1 MFWLQHTFF
10 AGQRRGLT
18 AVLFTISALMVGLIS
33 SCSGTDTAVAM
44 PIQSDVLD
52 GTEEAIEHE
61 SAAIPYTYCPA
72 PGESAASIA
81 ADAGISEEELR
92 IFNGFAPT
100 GSIPLG
106 QALQLPLGS
115 IPPHEWTSSLPAG
128 LSVETQM
135 AVGASGIFLG
145 TDNRSRR
152 IGMTFDIGHNPR
164 NVEML
169 EYLASRGVRATVF
182 LVGASPEMI
191 DAILDNGHELA
202 NHSWTHGDLTTMEET
217 AVYEEFMRAERIIQR
232 RGATTRPWFRAP
244 FGALDDT
251 VRRIADE
258 EGFNL
263 VGWTV
268 DSGDWLDDI
277 STEQIVERMTSGL
290 CPGAITIMHGSRDY
304 NRAALPQ
311 IIDFIEAQG
320 YETVP
325 LSELVSIEE

>member
-1 MFWLQHTFF
+1 M
-10 AGQRRGLT
+10 
-18 AVLFTISALMVGLIS
+18 
-33 SCSGTDTAVAM
+33 
-44 PIQSDVLD
+44 
-52 GTEEAIEHE
+52 
-61 SAAIPYTYCPA
+61 
-72 PGESAASIA
+72 
-81 ADAGISEEELR
+81 
-92 IFNGFAPT
+92 
-100 GSIPLG
+100 
-106 QALQLPLGS
+106 
-115 IPPHEWTSSLPAG
+115 
-128 LSVETQM
+128 
-135 AVGASGIFLG
+135 
-145 TDNRSRR
+145 
-152 IGMTFDIGHNPR
+152 
-164 NVEML
+164 
-169 EYLASRGVRATVF
+169 
-182 LVGASPEMI
+182 
-191 DAILDNGHELA
+191 
-202 NHSWTHGDLTTMEET
+202 
-217 AVYEEFMRAERIIQR
+217 AERIIQR

-277 STEQIVERMTSGL
+277 STAQIVEQMTSGL